1 MKKVLLV
8 ILPPLV
14 AIIIFIIV
22 TIVLNKSA
30 NKGALQ
36 VTSIPKSKVYLDGKL
51 LGETPFCKCEQ
62 NDTLNVG
69 EYTIKLV
76 PDDNKLSPF
85 ESKITISPSVLTVV
99 DRTFGEGGLS
109 QGSIIDLAPISDK
122 KEAQI
127 LVVSFPDKANVYLD
141 NNLSGTSP
149 LLLKNI
155 TESDHEIKLS
165 KEGYKD
171 KAVRIRAIK
180 GYKLESIV
188 FLSINQELTNAS
200 SSALPELS
208 PAPSPSQN
216 KVTILDTPTGFLR
229 VRENATI
236 SSLQIGTVSPEEKY
250 ELISEQE
257 GWFEIKLEDGKTGWI
272 SSQYA
277 KKEGP

>member
-14 AIIIFIIV
+14 AIIIFIVV
-22 TIVLNKSA
+22 TIILNKNAS
-30 NKGALQ
+30 KGALQ
-36 VTSIPKSKVYLDGKL
+36 VTSVPKSKVFFNGKL

-62 NDTLNVG
+62 NDMLDTG

-76 PDDNKLSPF
+76 PDDSKFSPF

-109 QGSIIDLAPISDK
+109 QGSIIDLTSISDK

-127 LVVSFPDKANVYLD
+127 LIVSFPDKANVYLD

-165 KEGYKD
+165 KEGYKE

-188 FLSINQELTNAS
+188 FLSINQDITNAS

-208 PAPSPSQN
+208 PVPSPSQN
-216 KVTILDTPTGFLR
+216 QVTILNTQTGFLR
-229 VRENATI
+229 VREEATI
-236 SSLQIGTVSPEEKY
+236 SSLQIGTVNPGEKY
-250 ELISEQE
+250 ELISEKN
-257 GWFEIKLEDGKTGWI
+257 GWFEIKLKDGKTGWV

-277 KKEGP
+277 KKETS